1 MVCPNCN
8 STHLGKLSLIYAA
21 GVYESRGRIG
31 GLFLGGGDDLLFG
44 KHSGTSQS
52 RLSRLVGPPRKAP
65 YTAPVILWLLCFFI
79 VMAFAGRGKL
89 SALLAI
95 VSAVGYVFLL
105 PALLIGTFIYNFV
118 VYQKTYR
125 NWDLRFLCQ
134 CCGSTSVASTNVGS
148 TRHSCY

>member
-8 STHLGKLSLIYAA
+8 STDLRKLSLIYAA

-31 GLFLGGGDDLLFG
+31 LFLRGGDDLLFG
-44 KHSGTSQS
+44 KYSGTSQS
-52 RLSRLVGPPRKAP
+52 RQSKLVGPPRKAP

-89 SALLAI
+89 SALMAI
-95 VSAVGYVFLL
+95 ASVGYVFLL
-105 PALLIGTFIYNFV
+105 PALLIGTFIYNFFG
-118 VYQKTYR
+118 YQKRYR

-134 CCGSTSVASTNVGS
+134 CWMAQAFVECIVNLPQTG
-148 TRHSCY
+148 